1 MGLEQRHRGLV
12 TDLEGVAAVDP
23 EAGPVGEDDGE
34 PGRARE
40 AGEPGEALG
49 VGRDVLALVLVGPGH
64 DEAGETLTR
73 ELGAEQGETRG
84 DVHTGRH
91 CTPPRC

>member
-23 EAGPVGEDDGE
+23 EARPVGEDDGE

-49 VGRDVLALVLVGPGH
+49 VGGDVLALVLVGPGH